1 MMGET
6 HFHFYHQAP
15 SHHLYLK
22 WQHLQF
28 NQQHQQQQQQQ
39 PCYHPLQWLWENQ
52 FNLMY
57 QMYPYQQQL
66 WYHHPQLQFNLYPS
80 GGVTPMR
87 KSSNQHDHD
96 TNMLP
101 TPISSSVSIST
112 SNTLKEEFP
121 LPKRRRGSTNHD
133 INTVLEFQC
142 LECDFHTQ
150 DREIIREHCKRG
162 NQAWIRWENSANFYL
177 YADIFSFIWI
187 FNVAAHMWWTHFDW
201 QI

>member
-1 MMGET
+1 MNVFDLFKQILNDDGGNT
-6 HFHFYHQAP
+6 FPFLSSSTLLP
-15 SHHLYLK
+15 SVSEMTTSSI
-22 WQHLQF
+22 
-28 NQQHQQQQQQQ
+28 Q
-39 PCYHPLQWLWENQ
+39 PTTSTTTTTTTMLPSTSMTMRKSIQPHVPDVSISTTTMVPSSPTSIQ
-52 FNLMY
+52 
-57 QMYPYQQQL
+57 PV
-66 WYHHPQLQFNLYPS
+66 PIS

-133 INTVLEFQC
+133 FNTVLEFQC

-162 NQAWIRWENSANFYL
+162 NQA
-177 YADIFSFIWI
+177 
-187 FNVAAHMWWTHFDW
+187 
-201 QI
+201 